1 MSIYG
6 SLDFSKQSSTTF
18 IAFLLTML
26 AVLMMNGLFPI
37 SIWRLSYEK
46 SSNIRL
52 MMETA
57 GLRATS
63 YIIGMYLF
71 DEITMTVL
79 GCFAVVVCVEA
90 KLTAFESAPLGY
102 LIAISLFSSHA
113 LSGLSMIWIPN
124 FLVECKKAVN
134 KI

>member
-1 MSIYG
+1 
-6 SLDFSKQSSTTF
+6 
-18 IAFLLTML
+18 
-26 AVLMMNGLFPI
+26 
-37 SIWRLSYEK
+37 
-46 SSNIRL
+46 

-71 DEITMTVL
+71 DVITMTVL
-79 GCFAVVVCVEA
+79 GWFAVIVCVEA

-124 FLVECKKAVN
+124 FLVEHKKAVN

>member
-6 SLDFSKQSSTTF
+6 SLAFSKQSSTTF

-26 AVLMMNGLFPI
+26 AVLIMNGLF
-37 SIWRLSYEK
+37 
-46 SSNIRL
+46 
-52 MMETA
+52 
-57 GLRATS
+57 LRATS

-71 DEITMTVL
+71 DVITMTIL
-79 GCFAVVVCVEA
+79 GCFAAIVCVEA
-90 KLTAFESAPLGY
+90 KLTASESAPLGY

-124 FLVECKKAVN
+124 FLVEHKKAVN